1 MPAPLIHC
9 GIHVGPTSDSKV
21 YKHTRNVSSIKN
33 QSKRHQSARCIVIGC
48 VGWSGRRHFR
58 RLHQLVCYCFIISD
72 YVPLS
77 VSCLGVEFLEFSE
90 VLSGWQYLSQCVS
103 GDHMSAMLE
112 DACALKGRHLRLVFA
127 ADVRGAWP
135 VFKGVVR
142 VGARS
147 PAAQARRM
155 LRASCRRRGSVLS
168 VFH

>member
-1 MPAPLIHC
+1 M
-9 GIHVGPTSDSKV
+9 
-21 YKHTRNVSSIKN
+21 
-33 QSKRHQSARCIVIGC
+33 
-48 VGWSGRRHFR
+48 
-58 RLHQLVCYCFIISD
+58 
-72 YVPLS
+72 
-77 VSCLGVEFLEFSE
+77 
-90 VLSGWQYLSQCVS
+90 SQCVS

-112 DACALKGRHLRLVFA
+112 DVCALKGRHLRLVFA